1 MSFQETSPANY
12 FELTQPGGICK
23 TFTTTLLL
31 LVSLW
36 VPTAVCSLI
45 FGSSGVRR
53 KLAFFSEYRGLED
66 LYYTR
71 FVFSM
76 LGSFLLQAVV
86 WNVSAAALLGHNR
99 TCDPASPSCY
109 ISSRNSFTDM
119 YWIIAVRPLAATF
132 ISLLT
137 IINPALYLENA
148 IEMQFVEGILGMF
161 TIGIYDSIRKSI
173 PNHVSWDPSLD
184 AESVAQAQLGLKR
197 MRDGSKLGVGM
208 WVLSFFALL
217 VCIPAGIFQSGRR
230 AAQLW
235 TCWSIFF
242 NFMRMAAGFAIWAGV
257 PLLQPATFCP
267 SIATT
272 GGMAAVWVAVTIA
285 DHMWR
290 SLFCVGRVE
299 WIFLSKYTELLSGY
313 NKPGWSMD
321 VTYFPK
327 EEEGEEEE
335 ETGVIER
342 VLQRLRDVAPQ
353 RPEAL
358 RLPHISGFL
367 GRGSR
372 RGGSVD
378 ISRA

>member
-1 MSFQETSPANY
+1 M
-12 FELTQPGGICK
+12 QPGGICK

-36 VPTAVCSLI
+36 VPTAVCGLI

-53 KLAFFSEYRGLED
+53 KLALFSEYRGLGD

-86 WNVSAAALLGHNR
+86 WNVSAAALLG
-99 TCDPASPSCY
+99 CDPASPSCY

-119 YWIIAVRPLAATF
+119 YWIIAIRPLAATF

-148 IEMQFVEGILGMF
+148 IEMQFVEGVLGMF
-161 TIGIYDSIRKSI
+161 TIGIYDGIRKSI

-184 AESVAQAQLGLKR
+184 AGSVARARLGLER
-197 MRDGSKLGVGM
+197 MRDGSELGVGM

-217 VCIPAGIFQSGRR
+217 VCIKAGIFQSGRR
-230 AAQLW
+230 ATQLW

-242 NFMRMAAGFAIWAGV
+242 NFMRMVTGFAIWAGV

-267 SIATT
+267 SIDTT
-272 GGMAAVWVAVTIA
+272 RGMATVWVAVTIA

-313 NKPGWSMD
+313 DKPGWPMD

-327 EEEGEEEE
+327 EEGEGEEE

-342 VLQRLRDVAPQ
+342 VLQRLRGVAPQ

-358 RLPHISGFL
+358 RLPHISRFL
-367 GRGSR
+367 GRGS
-372 RGGSVD
+372 VD
-378 ISRA
+378 MSRA